1 MHDITCNRGKNSQ
14 LLTQLAPKFQFHLSS
29 CRSSS
34 VSVTASTTTITKN
47 NDLMPG
53 GSSPNNHRIVTSKY
67 RQALIARFWSTMRSI
82 VQADLLIKHLETYS
96 SSTGH
101 LTKHEPLRQQNEN
114 HERQQPPSTLDN
126 QQSPQIQQTDDSTS
140 SLSPNSTNTSVSKID
155 VSVSTVVTEAKSGN
169 VLIPGVPNRSPLR
182 NGIPL
187 FYHPPTNP
195 PVLKQNQV
203 RLK

>member
-1 MHDITCNRGKNSQ
+1 
-14 LLTQLAPKFQFHLSS
+14 
-29 CRSSS
+29 
-34 VSVTASTTTITKN
+34 
-47 NDLMPG
+47 MPG

-101 LTKHEPLRQQNEN
+101 LTKHELRQQNEN
-114 HERQQPPSTLDN
+114 HERQQPPPALDN

-140 SLSPNSTNTSVSKID
+140 SPSPNSTNTSVSKID
-155 VSVSTVVTEAKSGN
+155 TSVSTVVTEAKSGN

-187 FYHPPTNP
+187 FYHPPTNTNTP
-195 PVLKQNQV
+195 PALKQSQV

>member
-1 MHDITCNRGKNSQ
+1 M
-14 LLTQLAPKFQFHLSS
+14 APKFQFHLSS

-101 LTKHEPLRQQNEN
+101 LTKHELRQQNEN
-114 HERQQPPSTLDN
+114 HERQQPPPALDN

-140 SLSPNSTNTSVSKID
+140 SPSPNSTNTSVSKID
-155 VSVSTVVTEAKSGN
+155 TSVSTVVTEAKSGN

-187 FYHPPTNP
+187 FYHPPTNTNTP
-195 PVLKQNQV
+195 PALKQSQV

>member
-1 MHDITCNRGKNSQ
+1 M
-14 LLTQLAPKFQFHLSS
+14 APKFQFHLSS

-34 VSVTASTTTITKN
+34 VSVTASTSTITKN

-53 GSSPNNHRIVTSKY
+53 GSSPNNYRIVTSKY

-101 LTKHEPLRQQNEN
+101 LTKHELRQQNEN
-114 HERQQPPSTLDN
+114 HERQQQPPSTLDN
-126 QQSPQIQQTDDSTS
+126 QQSPQMQQTDDSTS
-140 SLSPNSTNTSVSKID
+140 SLSPNSTNTSVSKTD
-155 VSVSTVVTEAKSGN
+155 SSAGTVVAEAKSGN

-187 FYHPPTNP
+187 FYHPPTNSNTP
-195 PVLKQNQV
+195 PTLKQSQV